1 MSKALCKT
9 CGETTENIYC
19 RCACQREPK
28 PQYDIITELKAEIV
42 RLNAQVKALCKY
54 NGELED
60 FVGDMEDAGARAA
73 SILDKGQKAMIDTN
87 QY

>member
-28 PQYDIITELKAEIV
+28 PQYDIITELKAEIE
-42 RLNAQVKALCKY
+42 RLKVLLKKSHQVPPSTIKQIR
-54 NGELED
+54 
-60 FVGDMEDAGARAA
+60 GD
-73 SILDKGQKAMIDTN
+73 
-87 QY
+87 